1 MNKTFEGK
9 IVRFS
14 DQIDMDT
21 RTMHTEVQVPNS
33 NYLLVPGMYA
43 SVKIPIRSAN
53 SVLLAPVQA
62 VQAGQGG
69 KGTVLVVG
77 AGNKI
82 ESRNVGMGLQSASQV
97 EITSGLQENESIVY
111 GSVQQFRP
119 GEIVTPK
126 QVEPAH
132 MD

>member
-1 MNKTFEGK
+1 
-9 IVRFS
+9 
-14 DQIDMDT
+14 
-21 RTMHTEVQVPNS
+21 
-33 NYLLVPGMYA
+33 
-43 SVKIPIRSAN
+43 
-53 SVLLAPVQA
+53 VQA
-62 VQAGQGG
+62 VEAGQAG

-77 AGNKI
+77 AGNKL
-82 ESRNVGMGLQSASQV
+82 ESRSVGIGLQSASEL

-119 GEIVTPK
+119 GEVVMPK